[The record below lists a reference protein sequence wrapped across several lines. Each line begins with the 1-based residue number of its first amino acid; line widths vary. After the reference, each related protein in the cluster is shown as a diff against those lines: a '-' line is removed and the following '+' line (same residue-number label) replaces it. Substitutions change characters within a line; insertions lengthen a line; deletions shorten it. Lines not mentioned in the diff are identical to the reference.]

1 MKHARQFILTEKPI
15 FLTKADIIL
24 SFEDQMLK
32 LTSPIYRN
40 INRYYI
46 PFFNFLRTIK
56 CKYKS
61 IGNKIYITLKNKTYI
76 LNQDHPRYKF
86 TRINNELY
94 ISLLDT
100 INLLDLKTRW
110 EYKKKEIS
118 LYINRDKV
126 TSPPYITPGKLA
138 LIRFEDVTAGGEY
151 LDADNLEKMRII
163 SDFLLLKAIPFHIA
177 WIPRYID
184 PPNHIDNDIS
194 KSYTIA
200 NADFLFTLEYMLS
213 RNGII
218 GLHGYTHQY
227 GEETTADG
235 TEFNEERNNDEES
248 IRTRLAFAIETAKK
262 LEIPYSFFENPHYAA
277 TAFQQSIQEQYFD
290 YIYEGYVGI
299 WGTKIVTSPRNN
311 STLYIPTPLGYVNG
325 DKGTE
330 EMIKRIKTLSK
341 NSLASL
347 FYHPTLEMKFI
358 TLLEVEN
365 GDGYPYYDYSEAST
379 LHQIL
384 MTLNATGHTL
394 STITKLKTYSI

>member
-1 MKHARQFILTEKPI
+1 MKHARQIALTEKPI

-24 SFEDQMLK
+24 SFEGQVLK

-40 INRYYI
+40 INRYFV
-46 PFFNFLRTIK
+46 PFFNLLRAIK

-76 LNQDHPRYKF
+76 LNQDHPKYKF

-110 EYKKKEIS
+110 EYKKNEIS
-118 LYINRDKV
+118 LYINRDKI

-163 SDFLLLKAIPFHIA
+163 ADFLFLKSVPFHIA

-184 PPNHIDNDIS
+184 PPNHMDNDIS

-213 RNGII
+213 RNGLI

-227 GEETTADG
+227 GEETTTAG

-248 IRTRLAFAIETAKK
+248 IRTRLTLAIETAKK
-262 LEIPYSFFENPHYAA
+262 LEITYSFFENPHYAA

-311 STLYIPTPLGYVNG
+311 NTLYIPTPLGYVSG

-330 EMIKRIKTLSK
+330 EMIKRINTLSK

-358 TLLEVEN
+358 TLLEIEN